1 MSDSEQ
7 RQLHVPYR
15 EYQSQNS
22 ITGPAVTLVETDA
35 LVDLS
40 IGNSSS
46 SHHHQQQQPRLSS
59 QNERQLTPPPP
70 PPPPPPPA
78 DLLPDVEFIPGL
90 SNDQTLAIDSSGI
103 DRESQPLLGR
113 LELDVTFNRFPD
125 DPQFT
130 ELVWQAECAIDNGVY
145 PERIY
150 QGSSGSY
157 FVKNPAG
164 KIIGVFK
171 PKDEEPYGRLNPKWT
186 KWMHKLCCPC
196 CFGRSCLIPN
206 QGYLSEAGAS
216 LVDRKLGL
224 GIVPN
229 TRVVKLVSEVF
240 NYPRLDRQKARMK
253 QAIMDQFPTV
263 GSHFNRIG
271 LPPKVGS
278 FQVFV
283 DSYKDADYW
292 LRRWENESM
301 PARLSREFQ
310 LQFERLVI
318 LDYIIRNTDRGND
331 NWLIKYDT
339 SVSKNGSEQGE
350 VKIAAI
356 DNGLAFPFKHP
367 DSWRA
372 YPYHWAWLTQAKQ
385 PFSEVT
391 RELVL
396 PQLSDQ
402 NFVQDLCDDL
412 YQLFKQDKG
421 FDRHHFDRQ
430 MSVMRGQILNLQQAL
445 KDAKSPVQLVQM
457 PAVIV
462 EKYVQPPRTKSFAP
476 ERLYEAPSKRLDTST
491 TYHLSYLN
499 ADRRYARPQPIRP
512 IHSLQRSTGR
522 FVDETTNQLSY
533 KPIWQIVKAES
544 IVPKCRLISHP
555 GTMETVTT
563 VRHDYM
569 AKHVEKPDMII
580 PCGSIRTSS
589 APLDDRTMMRLSY
602 MSPGPIEPA
611 ISFKPI
617 TKYCPSSQ
625 PLFKETTHKLSYQPF
640 VVDKKELYPWTQKGV
655 YKSPDVAMCGKTT
668 YSESYMEN
676 DAVSVEKPFLPT
688 TGYVLPYG
696 AKFADKTIYKES
708 YLPGDAKRMEPFLPR
723 GSISIPDVKMSADTT
738 SKLSYQRV
746 WTERR
751 RPFVPPRARGVT
763 AGKMQSE
770 TTTRREYM
778 VKTTSRPDLVVPF
791 DNIRIVDV
799 PFEGDTTTR
808 LSYVKPDAIKPVHSY
823 KPIVMQYRRPE
834 IKIDSET
841 INKLSYQAWTSI
853 PKEELSWAQKSKYR
867 SPEHPMAGDTVYHMS
882 YPAPGHYV
890 EDDTCPCPIDQQ
902 DDISSSTPAGVES

>member
-15 EYQSQNS
+15 EYHSQNNTNTS
-22 ITGPAVTLVETDA
+22 ALVETDA

-40 IGNSSS
+40 
-46 SHHHQQQQPRLSS
+46 
-59 QNERQLTPPPP
+59 LTPNNCLPVSN
-70 PPPPPPPA
+70 
-78 DLLPDVEFIPGL
+78 DCLELVPDVEFVPNL
-90 SNDQTLAIDSSGI
+90 SNEQPIAIDSPGI

-125 DPQFT
+125 DPQFS
-130 ELVWQAECAIDNGVY
+130 ELVWQAECAIDNGIS

-157 FVKNPAG
+157 FVKNSAG
-164 KIIGVFK
+164 KIISVFK

-229 TRVVKLVSEVF
+229 TRVVKLVSKTF

-283 DSYKDADYW
+283 DAYKDADYW
-292 LRRWENESM
+292 LRRWENEPLS
-301 PARLSREFQ
+301 PRLSREFQ

-331 NWLIKYDT
+331 NWLIKYDNG
-339 SVSKNGSEQGE
+339 VGKNGSEQSD

-372 YPYHWAWLTQAKQ
+372 YPYHWAWLSQAKL

-421 FDRHHFDRQ
+421 FDRHHFDKQ

-462 EKYVQPPRTKSFAP
+462 EKAKGNGAPRLFSF
-476 ERLYEAPSKRLDTST
+476 SDTFT
-491 TYHLSYLN
+491 
-499 ADRRYARPQPIRP
+499 
-512 IHSLQRSTGR
+512 QR
-522 FVDETTNQLSY
+522 FQN
-533 KPIWQIVKAES
+533 
-544 IVPKCRLISHP
+544 
-555 GTMETVTT
+555 
-563 VRHDYM
+563 
-569 AKHVEKPDMII
+569 
-580 PCGSIRTSS
+580 
-589 APLDDRTMMRLSY
+589 
-602 MSPGPIEPA
+602 
-611 ISFKPI
+611 
-617 TKYCPSSQ
+617 
-625 PLFKETTHKLSYQPF
+625 
-640 VVDKKELYPWTQKGV
+640 
-655 YKSPDVAMCGKTT
+655 KSP
-668 YSESYMEN
+668 
-676 DAVSVEKPFLPT
+676 F
-688 TGYVLPYG
+688 
-696 AKFADKTIYKES
+696 F
-708 YLPGDAKRMEPFLPR
+708 
-723 GSISIPDVKMSADTT
+723 
-738 SKLSYQRV
+738 
-746 WTERR
+746 
-751 RPFVPPRARGVT
+751 
-763 AGKMQSE
+763 
-770 TTTRREYM
+770 
-778 VKTTSRPDLVVPF
+778 
-791 DNIRIVDV
+791 
-799 PFEGDTTTR
+799 
-808 LSYVKPDAIKPVHSY
+808 
-823 KPIVMQYRRPE
+823 
-834 IKIDSET
+834 
-841 INKLSYQAWTSI
+841 
-853 PKEELSWAQKSKYR
+853 SW
-867 SPEHPMAGDTVYHMS
+867 
-882 YPAPGHYV
+882 
-890 EDDTCPCPIDQQ
+890 C
-902 DDISSSTPAGVES
+902 